1 MVKAVPQ
8 GSVKVGLQ
16 PIELRQVMTLTTNK
30 ITFEEYLT
38 YSDGTDTRYEL
49 VNGEL
54 IAMSI
59 GTGQHGEIIDFLYR
73 QIDAEIQLTRPG
85 LIVRPAAIGVRS
97 PRAGKWDT
105 SRIPDLTVIP
115 IQQWRELRNRVAV
128 IELNEPPPILV
139 IEVVSESTKIV
150 DYRAKRVEYN
160 VLNIPEYWV
169 VDPLTS
175 IVTIFTL
182 VEELYEGAEF
192 ISNEQIVSGIFP
204 ELNLTTEQIIG
215 AGIIQ

>member
-1 MVKAVPQ
+1 
-8 GSVKVGLQ
+8 
-16 PIELRQVMTLTTNK
+16 MTVTTK
-30 ITFEEYLT
+30 KLTFEEYLT

-54 IAMSI
+54 VAMSI
-59 GTGQHGEIIDFLYR
+59 GTGLHGEIIDFLYR
-73 QIDAEIQLTRPG
+73 QIDAEIRRSERDG
-85 LIVRPAAIGVRS
+85 IVRLVAIGVRS

-115 IQQWRELRNRVAV
+115 TQQWRELRTREAV

-139 IEVVSESTKIV
+139 IEVVSESTKTP

-175 IVTIFTL
+175 RVTIFTL
-182 VEELYEGAEF
+182 IEELYEGAEF
-192 ISNEQIVSGIFP
+192 SGAEQIISSTFP
-204 ELNLTTEQIIG
+204 ELTLTVEQIIW
-215 AGIIQ
+215 AGVIPSDEENE

>member
-1 MVKAVPQ
+1 
-8 GSVKVGLQ
+8 
-16 PIELRQVMTLTTNK
+16 MTVTTKKLT
-30 ITFEEYLT
+30 FQEYLT
-38 YSDGTDTRYEL
+38 YFDGTDTRYEL

-54 IAMSI
+54 VAMSI
-59 GTGQHGEIIDFLYR
+59 GTGEHGEINDFLYR
-73 QIDAEIQLTRPG
+73 QIDAEIEHSRRDW
-85 LIVRPAAIGVRS
+85 IVRPVAIGVRS

-115 IQQWRELRNRVAV
+115 TQQWHELRKREAV

-139 IEVVSESTKIV
+139 VEVVSESTKIV

-175 IVTIFTL
+175 KVTIFIL
-182 VEELYEGAEF
+182 VEELYEGTEF
-192 ISNEQIVSGIFP
+192 TGTEQIVSGTFP
-204 ELNLTTEQIIG
+204 ELVLTAEQIIE
-215 AGIIQ
+215 AGVIPSDEEN

>member
-1 MVKAVPQ
+1 
-8 GSVKVGLQ
+8 
-16 PIELRQVMTLTTNK
+16 MTVTTNK

-54 IAMSI
+54 VAMSI
-59 GTGQHGEIIDFLYR
+59 GTGQHGETIDFLYR
-73 QIDAEIQLTRPG
+73 QIDSEIRRTGRDW
-85 LIVRPAAIGVRS
+85 IVRPAAIGVRS

-105 SRIPDLTVIP
+105 SRIPDLTIIP
-115 IQQWRELRNRVAV
+115 TQQWRDLRNREAV
-128 IELNEPPPILV
+128 IELNESPPILV
-139 IEVVSESTKIV
+139 IEVVSESTKTI

-169 VDPLTS
+169 IDPLIS
-175 IVTIFTL
+175 KVTIFTL
-182 VEELYEGAEF
+182 IEELYEGVEF
-192 ISNEQIVSGIFP
+192 TGDEQIVSSILP

-215 AGIIQ
+215 AGVIPSDEEN